1 MAKKIIDACD
11 GNVEGKVIAILGLS
25 FKPDTDDM
33 RDAASLTILPF
44 LQKNGAIIKAFDPE
58 AMGEAE
64 NMLENII
71 YTEDSYSCVSNADI
85 AVVLTEWDVF
95 RALDMKK
102 IKAALKFPV
111 IVDLRNIYNPTT
123 MNENN
128 IKYTSIGRN

>member
-1 MAKKIIDACD
+1 
-11 GNVEGKVIAILGLS
+11 
-25 FKPDTDDM
+25 
-33 RDAASLTILPF
+33 
-44 LQKNGAIIKAFDPE
+44 
-58 AMGEAE
+58 MGEAE